1 MTFPDT
7 IKIGALT
14 YAVRFVDDLHDGGQD
29 LLGWHRIDSTPKIL
43 IKTGMA
49 EDLTLAVFWHDVI
62 HAILE
67 QTGQEQS
74 EAVCHAV
81 SYGLIALFEANRW
94 TIQRQ

>member
-29 LLGWHRIDSTPKIL
+29 LRRAV
-43 IKTGMA
+43 KTGMA
-49 EDLTLAVFWHDVI
+49 EDLTLTVFWHEII

-81 SYGLIALFEANRW
+81 SYGLVALFEANRW